1 MIELE
6 DRLRNYRTVLD
17 DAIAERADELEGA
30 PLSPVDA
37 PSRNEPGPSANRV
50 WLFAAAALV
59 LLIGGFVV
67 VAQRQAT
74 STSGGEVS
82 IAVHYSDDV
91 GSLEL
96 DPVPAIPVV
105 TPAPTT
111 VPAAGAPVDALA
123 IGDSVMLG
131 AAPELQDRGFTVD
144 ATESRAFVNGLDVLL
159 ALAEGGR
166 LGDVVVVHLGTNG
179 PIGDADLDRAAMA
192 LGEVPNVVFV
202 TNDLPASY
210 NYAEGNNE
218 LIRALPERWP
228 NVTVLDWANLA
239 GMCPGDCLYD
249 DQIHLRPVGQEYYA
263 DLVAGAVG
271 GGS

>member
-17 DAIAERADELEGA
+17 DAIAERADELGGA
-30 PLSPVDA
+30 PLAPVDG
-37 PSRNEPGPSANRV
+37 SRRNGSRPSANRV

-74 STSGGEVS
+74 STSDGGVS
-82 IAVHYSDDV
+82 NGMFMSDDV

-96 DPVPAIPVV
+96 DAVPAIPVV
-105 TPAPTT
+105 TPTPST
-111 VPAAGAPVDALA
+111 VPAGGVPIGALA

-131 AAPELQDRGFTVD
+131 AAPELQERGFTVD
-144 ATESRAFVNGLDVLL
+144 ATESRAFVNSLDVLL

-179 PIGDADLDRAAMA
+179 PIDAADLDRAATM
-192 LGEVPNVVFV
+192 LSEVTTVVFV
-202 TNDLPASY
+202 TNDLPSSY

-218 LIRALPERWP
+218 LIRALPDRWP
-228 NVTVLDWANLA
+228 NVTILDWANLA
-239 GMCPGDCLYD
+239 DMCPGDCLYD

-263 DLVAGAVG
+263 DLVAEAVRS
-271 GGS
+271 GS